1 MAMADSADLVGGKPR
16 RRRRSRW
23 AVRDINNL
31 IVAKDRSEKKWWD
44 RNSDLIRLLDN
55 GKTVS
60 TATLLRQKCQGDLV
74 LDGEEWRCW
83 QCGHYYYPNIPD
95 LQLEGPDTMAMPD
108 SADLLGGKPRRRR
121 RSRWAVRDIN
131 NLIVAKNRSEKKW
144 WDRNSDLIRL
154 LDNGKTVKEIAAAA
168 GRSERQIRVIR
179 EQLNDLRAV
188 ADMTPAAMGA

>member
-1 MAMADSADLVGGKPR
+1 MLC
-16 RRRRSRW
+16 
-23 AVRDINNL
+23 
-31 IVAKDRSEKKWWD
+31 
-44 RNSDLIRLLDN
+44 RL
-55 GKTVS
+55 KECT
-60 TATLLRQKCQGDLV
+60 KCQGDLI

-83 QCGHYYYPNIPD
+83 QCGHYYYPNIPE
-95 LQLEGPDTMAMPD
+95 LQLEGSDTVVMAD
-108 SADLLGGKPRRRR
+108 SADQLGGKPRRRR

-154 LDNGKTVKEIAAAA
+154 LDNGKTVKEIAATA

-188 ADMTPAAMGA
+188 AEMSPAAVGA

>member
-1 MAMADSADLVGGKPR
+1 MLCRLKECQKCRG
-16 RRRRSRW
+16 
-23 AVRDINNL
+23 
-31 IVAKDRSEKKWWD
+31 
-44 RNSDLIRLLDN
+44 DLI
-55 GKTVS
+55 
-60 TATLLRQKCQGDLV
+60 

-83 QCGHYYYPNIPD
+83 QCGHYYYPNTPE
-95 LQLEGPDTMAMPD
+95 LQLEGPAPTAMAEPV
-108 SADLLGGKPRRRR
+108 DLLEGKPRRRR

-154 LDNGKTVKEIAAAA
+154 LDNGKTVKEIAATA

-188 ADMTPAAMGA
+188 AEMSPAVMGA

>member
-1 MAMADSADLVGGKPR
+1 MLC
-16 RRRRSRW
+16 
-23 AVRDINNL
+23 
-31 IVAKDRSEKKWWD
+31 
-44 RNSDLIRLLDN
+44 RL
-55 GKTVS
+55 KEC
-60 TATLLRQKCQGDLV
+60 QKCRGDLV

-83 QCGHYYYPNIPD
+83 QCGHYYYPNILE
-95 LQLEGPDTMAMPD
+95 LQLDGPDAMAMVDP
-108 SADLLGGKPRRRR
+108 ADQLGGKPRRRR

-154 LDNGKTVKEIAAAA
+154 LDNGKTVKEIAATA

-188 ADMTPAAMGA
+188 ADMSPTGVGA